1 MSPFRAYVPDRLE
14 EALTRLAE
22 DPALVPI
29 AGCTDLM
36 TTDRETRVT
45 LTRVLNLLEIG
56 EIRGI
61 EVAADHLRV
70 GAATTFTEIRRSPE
84 VLEHAPMLAAAAEQ
98 IGGWQIQNRA
108 TIGGNLANGSPAGDS
123 PPVLLALDASL
134 VLARKGETREIP
146 YIDFHVGYRKTALR
160 PGELIAWIKIPRGE
174 ERPWQRFRKVGTRRA
189 QAIAKVVVALAARR
203 RGGKLTHVR
212 IGAGSV
218 AERPLRLRA
227 TEEILTG
234 QKLSRALAE
243 KAGRAA
249 RGEVTPID
257 DVRST
262 AAYRSYVL
270 ERVVRRLVLE
280 ISA

>member
-1 MSPFRAYVPDRLE
+1 MSPYRVYIPDRLE
-14 EALTRLAE
+14 EALSRLAD
-22 DPALVPI
+22 DPDLVPI

-36 TTDRETRVT
+36 VVDPATRVAM
-45 LTRVLNLLEIG
+45 TRVLNLLEID
-56 EIRGI
+56 EIRGV
-61 EVAADHLRV
+61 EVAGDHLRL
-70 GAATTFTEIRRSPE
+70 GAATTFTEIRDSAEIR
-84 VLEHAPMLAAAAEQ
+84 EHAPILAEAAAQ

-146 YIDFHVGYRKTALR
+146 CTDFHVGYRKTALR
-160 PGELIAWIKIPRGE
+160 PGELIAWIKIPRNE
-174 ERPWQRFRKVGTRRA
+174 DRPWQRFRKVGARRA

-203 RGGKLTHVR
+203 RGSKLTHVR

-218 AERPLRLRA
+218 AERPVRLRA

-234 QKLSRALAE
+234 QKLSSALAE

-249 RGEVTPID
+249 SGEVTPID

-280 ISA
+280 IFA